1 MLRLLDRGK
10 HGRRKK
16 HILVQYG
23 NGFLALLLTPNLE
36 SLAERKSPVTV
47 IYTSFQQ

>member
-36 SLAERKSPVTV
+36 SLAELV
-47 IYTSFQQ
+47 